1 MTHTEHAGAASPVGT
16 SKEAHV
22 RPMMGWEPLVVP
34 LPDSLPDSTRAQ
46 LASVGVSTVA
56 ELMEW
61 FPRRYVEPGSTSDMG
76 AVDVGATVTFVGEI
90 LRGHKITTRSRKR
103 LYTVVI
109 SDGTQ
114 TINATF
120 FNAFAPAR
128 DLVVGTR
135 AIFVGTVSEYRG
147 ALQLAHPAY
156 KVIDFAHE
164 WTLDTQTPDEQPKRG
179 SRPGSS
185 RNIIG
190 RDTAA
195 LVTKLSLLPIYP
207 LKSESSRASARGD
220 DAGSLKTEERST
232 KKTTKRSKRG
242 SARPVRVDSWT
253 ALNVITT
260 VLAHHD
266 HIPDP
271 LPRVPTVQGKSL
283 PTLDHAIRAMHMP
296 SSWADQAMA
305 RKRLAF
311 NEALGLQLILALR
324 RHAAADRRAPQC
336 APRND
341 GYRAELLAGLPF
353 TLTDQQRVVTE
364 DIGNDIAAPR
374 PMCRLLQGDVGSGKT
389 IVALI
394 AMLQA
399 VDAGCQA
406 ALLAPTEVLAAQ
418 HAHSLMAM
426 MANAG
431 VAATIRLVTGSMSA
445 SSRQEALLSLMTGE
459 TDIVVGTHAL
469 LSDNV
474 EFFNLGLVVVD
485 EQHRF
490 GVEQRDRLCG
500 RGRDTEDG
508 PLTPHQLVMTATP
521 IPRTVAMTTFGDLD
535 VSTITELPGGRKPIQ
550 SSVVPEWKK
559 GWLDRAYQRI
569 REEVETGR
577 QAYIVCPRIQGDGG
591 VNDMYEKLIDG
602 PLHGLRVGMLHGQLP
617 NPDKERIMGKF
628 SRGECDVLISTT
640 VIEVGV
646 DVPNATLMLIREAEN
661 FGISQLHQ
669 LRGRI
674 GRGSYASWCL
684 FHTAQP
690 ENSDSYRR
698 LQGVAATTDGFALAE
713 LDLATRS
720 EGDLVGADQSGRS
733 SHIRL
738 LDVVHDE
745 ALIEAAK
752 TEAEHIVRTDPGL
765 ARRLSEGYSST
776 EREFL
781 GKG

>member
-1 MTHTEHAGAASPVGT
+1 MVTSNGARRTSVG
-16 SKEAHV
+16 SRKGAYV

-34 LPDSLPDSTRAQ
+34 LPDSLPDSTRSH
-46 LASVGVSTVA
+46 LAAVGVSTVA
-56 ELMEW
+56 ELVEW

-76 AVDVGATVTFVGEI
+76 SVDVGTTVTFVGEI
-90 LRGHKITTRSRKR
+90 LRGNKITTRTRKR

-109 SDGTQ
+109 TDGTQ

-156 KVIDFAHE
+156 KVIDFAQE
-164 WTLDTQTPDEQPKRG
+164 WTLDTQPADEQPKR
-179 SRPGSS
+179 SSS
-185 RNIIG
+185 RNIID

-195 LVTKLSLLPIYP
+195 LVTKLPLLPIYP
-207 LKSESSRASARGD
+207 LKSESSRSASATDGD
-220 DAGSLKTEERST
+220 TGSSKTGKQST
-232 KKTTKRSKRG
+232 KRPAKRSKPG
-242 SARPVRVDSWT
+242 SKRPVRVDSWT
-253 ALNVITT
+253 ALDAITT
-260 VLAHHD
+260 VLTHSD
-266 HIPDP
+266 PIPDP
-271 LPRVPTVQGKSL
+271 LPRVPTVQGKPL
-283 PTLDHAIRAMHMP
+283 PSLDHAIRAMHMP

-336 APRND
+336 APRED

-353 TLTDQQRVVTE
+353 DLTDQQRAVTE
-364 DIGNDIAAPR
+364 EIGDDIAATR

-418 HAHSLMAM
+418 HAHSLMTM

-431 VAATIRLVTGSMSA
+431 VAATIRLVTGSMST
-445 SSRQEALLSLMTGE
+445 SSRQETLLSLMTGE

-490 GVEQRDRLCG
+490 GVEQRDRLRG

-559 GWLDRAYQRI
+559 GWLDRAYQRV
-569 REEVETGR
+569 REEVESGR

-591 VNDMYEKLIDG
+591 VNDMYEKLTVG

-628 SRGECDVLISTT
+628 SRGDCDVLISTT

-674 GRGSYASWCL
+674 GRGSHASWCL

-690 ENSDSYRR
+690 EDSDSYRR

-733 SHIRL
+733 THIRL

-745 ALIEAAK
+745 PLIEAAK
-752 TEAEHIVRTDPGL
+752 TEAEHIVQTDPGL

>member
-1 MTHTEHAGAASPVGT
+1 MVTSNGARRTSVG
-16 SKEAHV
+16 SRKGAYV

-34 LPDSLPDSTRAQ
+34 LPDSLPDSTRSH
-46 LASVGVSTVA
+46 LAAVGVSTVA
-56 ELMEW
+56 ELVEW

-76 AVDVGATVTFVGEI
+76 SVDVGTTVTFVGEI
-90 LRGHKITTRSRKR
+90 LRGNKITTRTRKR

-109 SDGTQ
+109 TDGTQ

-156 KVIDFAHE
+156 KVIDFAQE
-164 WTLDTQTPDEQPKRG
+164 WTLDTQPADEQPKR
-179 SRPGSS
+179 SSS
-185 RNIIG
+185 RNIID

-195 LVTKLSLLPIYP
+195 LVTKLPLLPIYP
-207 LKSESSRASARGD
+207 LKSESSRSASATDGD
-220 DAGSLKTEERST
+220 TGSSKTGKQST
-232 KKTTKRSKRG
+232 KRPAKRSKPG
-242 SARPVRVDSWT
+242 SKRPVRVDSWT
-253 ALNVITT
+253 ALDAITT
-260 VLAHHD
+260 VLTHSD
-266 HIPDP
+266 PIPDP
-271 LPRVPTVQGKSL
+271 LPRVPTVQGKPL
-283 PTLDHAIRAMHMP
+283 PSLDHAIRAMHMP

-336 APRND
+336 APRED

-353 TLTDQQRVVTE
+353 DLTDQQRAVTE
-364 DIGNDIAAPR
+364 EIGDDIAATR

-418 HAHSLMAM
+418 HAHSLMTM

-431 VAATIRLVTGSMSA
+431 VAATIRLVTGSMST
-445 SSRQEALLSLMTGE
+445 SSRQETLLSLMTGE

-490 GVEQRDRLCG
+490 GVEQRDRLRG

-559 GWLDRAYQRI
+559 GWRDRAYQRI
-569 REEVETGR
+569 REEVESGR

-591 VNDMYEKLIDG
+591 VNDMYEKLTVG

-628 SRGECDVLISTT
+628 SRGDCDVLISTT

-674 GRGSYASWCL
+674 GRGSHASWCL

-690 ENSDSYRR
+690 EDSDSYRR

-733 SHIRL
+733 THIRL

-745 ALIEAAK
+745 PLIEAAK
-752 TEAEHIVRTDPGL
+752 TEAEHIVQTDPGL

>member
-1 MTHTEHAGAASPVGT
+1 M
-16 SKEAHV
+16 

-34 LPDSLPDSTRAQ
+34 LPDSLPDSTRSQ
-46 LASVGVSTVA
+46 LAAVGVATVA
-56 ELMEW
+56 ELVEW

-76 AVDVGATVTFVGEI
+76 SVDVGTTVTFVGEI
-90 LRGHKITTRSRKR
+90 LRGNKITTRTRKR

-109 SDGTQ
+109 TDGTQ

-128 DLVVGTR
+128 DLAVGTR

-147 ALQLAHPAY
+147 ALQLAHPTY
-156 KVIDFAHE
+156 KVIDFAQE
-164 WTLDTQTPDEQPKRG
+164 WTLDSQPADEQPKRG
-179 SRPGSS
+179 SS
-185 RNIIG
+185 RNIID

-195 LVTKLSLLPIYP
+195 LVTKLPLLPIYP
-207 LKSESSRASARGD
+207 LKSESSRPAAASSDTGSSK
-220 DAGSLKTEERST
+220 AGKQSSKHST
-232 KKTTKRSKRG
+232 KSPAKRSKRG
-242 SARPVRVDSWT
+242 SKRPVRVDSWT
-253 ALNVITT
+253 ALDAITT
-260 VLAHHD
+260 VLTHSD
-266 HIPDP
+266 HIRDP
-271 LPRVPTVQGKSL
+271 LPRVPTVQGKPL
-283 PTLDHAIRAMHMP
+283 PSLDHAIRAMHMP
-296 SSWADQAMA
+296 SSRADQAMA

-336 APRND
+336 APRED

-353 TLTDQQRVVTE
+353 ALTDQQRAVTE
-364 DIGNDIAAPR
+364 EIGADLAATK

-418 HAHSLMAM
+418 HAHSLMTM

-431 VAATIRLVTGSMSA
+431 VVATIRLVTGSMST
-445 SSRQEALLSLMTGE
+445 SSRQETLLSLMTGE

-490 GVEQRDRLCG
+490 GVEQRDRLRG

-535 VSTITELPGGRKPIQ
+535 VSTIKELPGGRKTIQ

-569 REEVETGR
+569 REEVESGR

-591 VNDMYEKLIDG
+591 VNDMYEKLTAG

-617 NPDKERIMGKF
+617 NPNKERIMGKF
-628 SRGECDVLISTT
+628 SCGDCDVLISTT

-674 GRGSYASWCL
+674 GRGSHASWCL

-745 ALIEAAK
+745 PLIEAAK

>member
-1 MTHTEHAGAASPVGT
+1 
-16 SKEAHV
+16 
-22 RPMMGWEPLVVP
+22 MMGWEPLVVP
-34 LPDSLPDSTRAQ
+34 LPDSLPDSTRSH
-46 LASVGVSTVA
+46 LAAVGVSTVA
-56 ELMEW
+56 ELVEW

-76 AVDVGATVTFVGEI
+76 SVDVGTTVTFVGEI
-90 LRGHKITTRSRKR
+90 LRGNKITTRTRKR

-109 SDGTQ
+109 TDGCQ

-128 DLVVGTR
+128 DLIVGTR

-147 ALQLAHPAY
+147 ALQLAHPDY

-164 WTLDTQTPDEQPKRG
+164 WTLDAQPPDEPAKHG
-179 SRPGSS
+179 SQRGSS
-185 RNIIG
+185 RNIID

-195 LVTKLSLLPIYP
+195 LVTKLPLLPIYP
-207 LKSESSRASARGD
+207 LKSESSRFSSAT
-220 DAGSLKTEERST
+220 GSETGSSKTGKQST
-232 KKTTKRSKRG
+232 KRPAKRSKRG
-242 SARPVRVDSWT
+242 SKRPVRVDSWT
-253 ALNVITT
+253 TLDAITT
-260 VLAHHD
+260 VLTHSD

-271 LPRVPTVQGKSL
+271 LPRVPTVQGKPL
-283 PTLDHAIRAMHMP
+283 PSLDHAIRAMHMP

-336 APRND
+336 PPRED

-353 TLTDQQRVVTE
+353 ALTDQQRAVTDE
-364 DIGNDIAAPR
+364 IGDDLAATT

-399 VDAGCQA
+399 VDAGYQA
-406 ALLAPTEVLAAQ
+406 VLLAPTEVLAAQ
-418 HAHSLMAM
+418 HAHSLMTM

-445 SSRQEALLSLMTGE
+445 SSRQETLLSLMTGE

-490 GVEQRDRLCG
+490 GVEQRDCLRG

-569 REEVETGR
+569 REEVASGR
-577 QAYIVCPRIQGDGG
+577 QAYIVCPRIQGEGG
-591 VNDMYEKLIDG
+591 VNDMYEQLTAG

-628 SRGECDVLISTT
+628 SRGDCDVLISTT

-646 DVPNATLMLIREAEN
+646 DVPNATLMLIREAES

-674 GRGSYASWCL
+674 GRGSHASWCL

-690 ENSDSYRR
+690 EDSDSYRR

-733 SHIRL
+733 THIRL

-745 ALIEAAK
+745 PLIEAAK
-752 TEAEHIVRTDPGL
+752 TEAEHIVQTDPGL

>member
-1 MTHTEHAGAASPVGT
+1 MVTSNGARRTSVG
-16 SKEAHV
+16 SRKGAYV

-34 LPDSLPDSTRAQ
+34 LPDSLPDSTRSH
-46 LASVGVSTVA
+46 LAAVGVSTVA
-56 ELMEW
+56 ELVEW

-76 AVDVGATVTFVGEI
+76 SVDVGTTVTFVGEI
-90 LRGHKITTRSRKR
+90 LRGNKITTRTRKR

-109 SDGTQ
+109 TDGTQ

-156 KVIDFAHE
+156 KVIDFAQE
-164 WTLDTQTPDEQPKRG
+164 WTLDTQPADEQPKR
-179 SRPGSS
+179 SSS
-185 RNIIG
+185 RNIID

-195 LVTKLSLLPIYP
+195 LVTKLPLLPIYP
-207 LKSESSRASARGD
+207 LKSESSRSASATDGD
-220 DAGSLKTEERST
+220 TGSSKTGKQST
-232 KKTTKRSKRG
+232 KRPAKRSKPG
-242 SARPVRVDSWT
+242 SKRPVRVDSWT
-253 ALNVITT
+253 ALDAITT
-260 VLAHHD
+260 VLTHSD
-266 HIPDP
+266 PIPDP
-271 LPRVPTVQGKSL
+271 LPRVPTVQGKPL
-283 PTLDHAIRAMHMP
+283 PSLDHAIRAMHMP

-324 RHAAADRRAPQC
+324 RHAAADRRAPKC
-336 APRND
+336 APRED

-353 TLTDQQRVVTE
+353 DLTDQQRAVTE
-364 DIGNDIAAPR
+364 EIGDDIAATR

-418 HAHSLMAM
+418 HAHSLMTM

-431 VAATIRLVTGSMSA
+431 VAATIRLVTGSMST
-445 SSRQEALLSLMTGE
+445 SSRQETLLSLMTGE

-490 GVEQRDRLCG
+490 GVEQRDRLRG

-559 GWLDRAYQRI
+559 GWLDRAYQRV
-569 REEVETGR
+569 REEVESGR

-591 VNDMYEKLIDG
+591 VNDMYEKLTVG

-628 SRGECDVLISTT
+628 SRGDCDVLISTT

-674 GRGSYASWCL
+674 GRGSHASWCL

-690 ENSDSYRR
+690 EDSDSYRR

-733 SHIRL
+733 THIRL

-745 ALIEAAK
+745 PLIEAAK
-752 TEAEHIVRTDPGL
+752 TEAEHIVQTDPGL

>member
-1 MTHTEHAGAASPVGT
+1 MVTSNGARRTSVG
-16 SKEAHV
+16 SRKGAYV

-34 LPDSLPDSTRAQ
+34 LPDSLPDSTRSH
-46 LASVGVSTVA
+46 LAAVGVSTVA
-56 ELMEW
+56 ELVEW

-76 AVDVGATVTFVGEI
+76 SVDVGTTVTFVGEI
-90 LRGHKITTRSRKR
+90 LRGNKITTRTRKR

-109 SDGTQ
+109 TDGTQ

-156 KVIDFAHE
+156 KVIDFAQE
-164 WTLDTQTPDEQPKRG
+164 WTLDTQPADEQPKR
-179 SRPGSS
+179 SSS
-185 RNIIG
+185 RNIID

-195 LVTKLSLLPIYP
+195 LVTKLPLLPIYP
-207 LKSESSRASARGD
+207 LKSESSRSASATDGD
-220 DAGSLKTEERST
+220 TGSSKTGKQST
-232 KKTTKRSKRG
+232 KRPAKRSKPG
-242 SARPVRVDSWT
+242 SKRPVRVDSWT
-253 ALNVITT
+253 ALDAITT
-260 VLAHHD
+260 VLTHSD
-266 HIPDP
+266 PIPDP
-271 LPRVPTVQGKSL
+271 LPRVPTVQGKPL
-283 PTLDHAIRAMHMP
+283 PSLDHAIRAMHMP

-336 APRND
+336 APRED

-353 TLTDQQRVVTE
+353 DLTDQQRAVTE
-364 DIGNDIAAPR
+364 EIGDDIAATR

-418 HAHSLMAM
+418 HAHSLMTM

-431 VAATIRLVTGSMSA
+431 VAATIRLVTGSMST
-445 SSRQEALLSLMTGE
+445 SSRQETLLSLMTGE

-490 GVEQRDRLCG
+490 GVEQRDRLRG

-569 REEVETGR
+569 REEVESGR

-591 VNDMYEKLIDG
+591 VNDMYEKLTVG

-628 SRGECDVLISTT
+628 SRGDCDVLISTT

-674 GRGSYASWCL
+674 GRGSHASWCL

-690 ENSDSYRR
+690 EDSDSYRR

-733 SHIRL
+733 THIRL

-745 ALIEAAK
+745 PLIEAAK
-752 TEAEHIVRTDPGL
+752 TEAEHIVQTDPGL

>member
-1 MTHTEHAGAASPVGT
+1 MVTSNGARRTSVG
-16 SKEAHV
+16 SGKGAYV

-34 LPDSLPDSTRAQ
+34 LPDSLPDSTRSH
-46 LASVGVSTVA
+46 LAAVGVSTVA
-56 ELMEW
+56 ELVEW

-76 AVDVGATVTFVGEI
+76 SVDVGTTVTFVGEI
-90 LRGHKITTRSRKR
+90 LRGNKITTRTRKR

-109 SDGTQ
+109 TDGTQ

-156 KVIDFAHE
+156 KVIDFAQE
-164 WTLDTQTPDEQPKRG
+164 WTLDTQPADEQPKR
-179 SRPGSS
+179 SSS
-185 RNIIG
+185 RNIID

-195 LVTKLSLLPIYP
+195 LVTKLPLLPIYP
-207 LKSESSRASARGD
+207 LKSESSRSASATDGD
-220 DAGSLKTEERST
+220 TGSSKTGKQST
-232 KKTTKRSKRG
+232 KRPAKRSKPG
-242 SARPVRVDSWT
+242 SKRPVRVDSWT
-253 ALNVITT
+253 ALDAITT
-260 VLAHHD
+260 VLTHSD
-266 HIPDP
+266 PIPDP
-271 LPRVPTVQGKSL
+271 LPRVPTVQGKPL
-283 PTLDHAIRAMHMP
+283 PSLDHAIRAMHMP

-336 APRND
+336 APRED

-353 TLTDQQRVVTE
+353 DLTDQQRAVTE
-364 DIGNDIAAPR
+364 EIGDDIAATR

-418 HAHSLMAM
+418 HAHSLMTM

-431 VAATIRLVTGSMSA
+431 VAATIRLVTGSMST
-445 SSRQEALLSLMTGE
+445 SSRQETLLSLMTGE

-490 GVEQRDRLCG
+490 GVEQRDRLRG

-569 REEVETGR
+569 REEVESGR

-591 VNDMYEKLIDG
+591 VNDMYEKLTVG

-628 SRGECDVLISTT
+628 SRGDCDVLISTT

-674 GRGSYASWCL
+674 GRGSHASWCL

-690 ENSDSYRR
+690 EDSDSYRR

-733 SHIRL
+733 THIRL

-745 ALIEAAK
+745 PLIEAAK
-752 TEAEHIVRTDPGL
+752 TEAEHIVQTDPGL

>member
-1 MTHTEHAGAASPVGT
+1 MVTSNGARRTSVG
-16 SKEAHV
+16 SRKGAYV

-34 LPDSLPDSTRAQ
+34 LPDSLPDSTRSH
-46 LASVGVSTVA
+46 LAAVGVSTVA
-56 ELMEW
+56 ELVEW

-76 AVDVGATVTFVGEI
+76 SVDVGTTVTFVGEI
-90 LRGHKITTRSRKR
+90 LRGNKITTRTRKR

-109 SDGTQ
+109 TDGTQ
-114 TINATF
+114 TINAAF

-156 KVIDFAHE
+156 KVIDFAQE
-164 WTLDTQTPDEQPKRG
+164 WTLDTQPADEQPKR
-179 SRPGSS
+179 SSS
-185 RNIIG
+185 RNIID

-195 LVTKLSLLPIYP
+195 LVTKLPLLPIYP
-207 LKSESSRASARGD
+207 LKSESSRSASATDGD
-220 DAGSLKTEERST
+220 TGSSKTGKQST
-232 KKTTKRSKRG
+232 KRPAKRSKPG
-242 SARPVRVDSWT
+242 SKRPVRVDSWT
-253 ALNVITT
+253 ALDAITT
-260 VLAHHD
+260 VLTHSD
-266 HIPDP
+266 PIPDP
-271 LPRVPTVQGKSL
+271 LPRVPTVQGKPL
-283 PTLDHAIRAMHMP
+283 PSLDHAIRAMHMP

-336 APRND
+336 APRED

-353 TLTDQQRVVTE
+353 DLTDQQRAVTE
-364 DIGNDIAAPR
+364 EIGDDIAATR

-418 HAHSLMAM
+418 HAHSLMTM

-431 VAATIRLVTGSMSA
+431 VAATIRLVTGSMST
-445 SSRQEALLSLMTGE
+445 SSRQETLLSLMTGE

-490 GVEQRDRLCG
+490 GVEQRDRLRG

-569 REEVETGR
+569 REEVESGR

-591 VNDMYEKLIDG
+591 VNDMYEKLTVG

-628 SRGECDVLISTT
+628 SRGDCDVLISTT

-674 GRGSYASWCL
+674 GRGSHASWCL

-690 ENSDSYRR
+690 EDSDSYRR

-733 SHIRL
+733 THIRL

-745 ALIEAAK
+745 PLIEAAK
-752 TEAEHIVRTDPGL
+752 TEAEHIVQTDPGL

>member
-1 MTHTEHAGAASPVGT
+1 M
-16 SKEAHV
+16 

-34 LPDSLPDSTRAQ
+34 LPDSLPDSTRLQ
-46 LASVGVSTVA
+46 LAVVGVSTVA
-56 ELMEW
+56 ELVEW

-76 AVDVGATVTFVGEI
+76 SVDVGTTVTFVGEI
-90 LRGHKITTRSRKR
+90 LRGNKITTRTRKR

-109 SDGTQ
+109 TDGTQ

-135 AIFVGTVSEYRG
+135 AIFVGTVSEYRE

-156 KVIDFAHE
+156 KVIDFAQE
-164 WTLDTQTPDEQPKRG
+164 WTLDAQTPDEQDKHG
-179 SRPGSS
+179 SQRTST
-185 RNIIG
+185 RNIIDH
-190 RDTAA
+190 DTAA
-195 LVTKLSLLPIYP
+195 LVTKLPLLPIYP
-207 LKSESSRASARGD
+207 LKSESSRPADPSSET
-220 DAGSLKTEERST
+220 GSSKTGKGST
-232 KKTTKRSKRG
+232 KQSTKRLAKRTKRG
-242 SARPVRVDSWT
+242 SKRPVRVDSWT
-253 ALNVITT
+253 ALDAITT
-260 VLAHHD
+260 VLTHSD
-266 HIPDP
+266 PIPDP
-271 LPRVPTVQGKSL
+271 LPRVPTVLGKPL
-283 PTLDHAIRAMHMP
+283 PSLDHAIRAMHMP

-336 APRND
+336 APRED

-353 TLTDQQRVVTE
+353 ALTDQQRAVAE
-364 DIGNDIAAPR
+364 EIGDDLAATR

-418 HAHSLMAM
+418 HAHSLMTM

-445 SSRQEALLSLMTGE
+445 SSRQETLLSLMTGE

-490 GVEQRDRLCG
+490 GVEQRDRLRG

-569 REEVETGR
+569 REEVVSGR
-577 QAYIVCPRIQGDGG
+577 QAYIVCPRIQGEGG
-591 VNDMYEKLIDG
+591 VNDMYEQLTAG

-628 SRGECDVLISTT
+628 SRGDCDVLISTT

-674 GRGSYASWCL
+674 GRGSHASWCL

-690 ENSDSYRR
+690 EDSDSYRR

-733 SHIRL
+733 THIRL

-745 ALIEAAK
+745 PLIEAAK
-752 TEAEHIVRTDPGL
+752 TEAEHIVQTDPAL

>member
-1 MTHTEHAGAASPVGT
+1 MVTSNGARRTSVG
-16 SKEAHV
+16 SRKGAYV

-34 LPDSLPDSTRAQ
+34 LPDSLPDSTRSH
-46 LASVGVSTVA
+46 LAAVGVSTVA
-56 ELMEW
+56 ELVEW

-76 AVDVGATVTFVGEI
+76 SVDVGTTVTFVGEI
-90 LRGHKITTRSRKR
+90 LRGNKITTRTRKR

-109 SDGTQ
+109 TDGTQ

-156 KVIDFAHE
+156 KVIDFAQE
-164 WTLDTQTPDEQPKRG
+164 WTLDTQPADEQPKR
-179 SRPGSS
+179 SSS
-185 RNIIG
+185 RNIID

-195 LVTKLSLLPIYP
+195 LVTKLPLLPIYP
-207 LKSESSRASARGD
+207 LKSESSRSASATDGD
-220 DAGSLKTEERST
+220 TGSSKTGKQST
-232 KKTTKRSKRG
+232 KRPAKRSKPG
-242 SARPVRVDSWT
+242 SKRPVRVDSWT
-253 ALNVITT
+253 ALDAITT
-260 VLAHHD
+260 VLTHSD
-266 HIPDP
+266 PIPDP
-271 LPRVPTVQGKSL
+271 LPRVPTVQGKPL
-283 PTLDHAIRAMHMP
+283 PSLDHAIRAMHMP

-324 RHAAADRRAPQC
+324 RHDAADRRAPQC
-336 APRND
+336 APRED

-353 TLTDQQRVVTE
+353 DLTDQQRAVTE
-364 DIGNDIAAPR
+364 EIGDDIAATR

-418 HAHSLMAM
+418 HAHSLMTM

-431 VAATIRLVTGSMSA
+431 VAATIRLVTGSMST
-445 SSRQEALLSLMTGE
+445 SSRQETLLSLMTGE

-490 GVEQRDRLCG
+490 GVEQRDRLRG

-569 REEVETGR
+569 REEVESGR

-591 VNDMYEKLIDG
+591 VNDMYEKLTVG

-628 SRGECDVLISTT
+628 SRGDCDVLISTT

-674 GRGSYASWCL
+674 GRGSHASWCL

-690 ENSDSYRR
+690 EDSDSYRR

-733 SHIRL
+733 THIRL

-745 ALIEAAK
+745 PLIEAAK
-752 TEAEHIVRTDPGL
+752 TEAEHIVQTDPGL

>member
-1 MTHTEHAGAASPVGT
+1 MVTSNGARRTSVG
-16 SKEAHV
+16 SRKGAYV

-34 LPDSLPDSTRAQ
+34 LPDSLPDSTRSH
-46 LASVGVSTVA
+46 LAAVGVSTVA
-56 ELMEW
+56 ELVEW

-76 AVDVGATVTFVGEI
+76 SVDVGTTVTFVGEI
-90 LRGHKITTRSRKR
+90 LRGNKITTRTRKR

-109 SDGTQ
+109 TDGTQ

-156 KVIDFAHE
+156 KVIDFAQE
-164 WTLDTQTPDEQPKRG
+164 WTLDTQPADEQPKR
-179 SRPGSS
+179 SSS
-185 RNIIG
+185 RNIID

-195 LVTKLSLLPIYP
+195 LVTKLPLLPIYP
-207 LKSESSRASARGD
+207 LKSESSRSASATDGD
-220 DAGSLKTEERST
+220 TGSSKTGKQST
-232 KKTTKRSKRG
+232 KRPAKRSKPG
-242 SARPVRVDSWT
+242 SKRPVRVDSWT
-253 ALNVITT
+253 ALDAITT
-260 VLAHHD
+260 VLTHSD
-266 HIPDP
+266 PIPDP
-271 LPRVPTVQGKSL
+271 LPRVPTVQGKPL
-283 PTLDHAIRAMHMP
+283 PSLDHAIRAMHMP

-324 RHAAADRRAPQC
+324 RHAAADRRAPKC
-336 APRND
+336 APRED

-353 TLTDQQRVVTE
+353 DLTDQQRAVTE
-364 DIGNDIAAPR
+364 EIGDDIAATR

-418 HAHSLMAM
+418 HAHSLMTM

-431 VAATIRLVTGSMSA
+431 VAATIRLVTGSMST
-445 SSRQEALLSLMTGE
+445 SSRQETLLSLMTGE

-490 GVEQRDRLCG
+490 GVEQRDRLRG

-569 REEVETGR
+569 REEVESGR
-577 QAYIVCPRIQGDGG
+577 QAYIVCPRIQGGGG
-591 VNDMYEKLIDG
+591 VNDMYEKLTVG

-628 SRGECDVLISTT
+628 SRGDCDVLISTT

-674 GRGSYASWCL
+674 GRGSHASWCL

-690 ENSDSYRR
+690 EDSDSYRR

-733 SHIRL
+733 THIRL

-745 ALIEAAK
+745 PLIEAAK
-752 TEAEHIVRTDPGL
+752 TEAEHIVQTDPGL

>member
-1 MTHTEHAGAASPVGT
+1 MVTSNGARRTSVG
-16 SKEAHV
+16 SRKGAYV

-34 LPDSLPDSTRAQ
+34 LPDSLPDSTRSH
-46 LASVGVSTVA
+46 LAAVGVSTVA
-56 ELMEW
+56 ELVEW

-76 AVDVGATVTFVGEI
+76 SVDVGTTVTFVGEI
-90 LRGHKITTRSRKR
+90 LRGNKITTRTRKR

-109 SDGTQ
+109 TDGTQ

-156 KVIDFAHE
+156 KVIDFAQE
-164 WTLDTQTPDEQPKRG
+164 WTLDTQPADEQPKR
-179 SRPGSS
+179 SSS
-185 RNIIG
+185 RNIID

-195 LVTKLSLLPIYP
+195 LVTKLPLLPIYP
-207 LKSESSRASARGD
+207 LKSESSRSASATDGD
-220 DAGSLKTEERST
+220 TGSSKTGKQST
-232 KKTTKRSKRG
+232 KRPAKRSKPG
-242 SARPVRVDSWT
+242 SKRPVRVDSWT
-253 ALNVITT
+253 ALDAITT
-260 VLAHHD
+260 VLTHSD
-266 HIPDP
+266 PIPDP
-271 LPRVPTVQGKSL
+271 LPRVPTVQGKPL
-283 PTLDHAIRAMHMP
+283 PSLDHAIRAMHMP

-324 RHAAADRRAPQC
+324 RHAAADRRAPKC
-336 APRND
+336 APRED

-353 TLTDQQRVVTE
+353 DLTDQQRAVTE
-364 DIGNDIAAPR
+364 EIGDDIAATR

-418 HAHSLMAM
+418 HAHSLMTM

-431 VAATIRLVTGSMSA
+431 VAATIRLVTGSMST
-445 SSRQEALLSLMTGE
+445 SSRQETLLSLMTGE

-490 GVEQRDRLCG
+490 GVEQRDRLRG

-569 REEVETGR
+569 REEVESGR

-591 VNDMYEKLIDG
+591 VNDMYEKLTVG

-628 SRGECDVLISTT
+628 SRGDCDVLISTT

-674 GRGSYASWCL
+674 GRGSHASWCL

-690 ENSDSYRR
+690 EDSDSYRR

-733 SHIRL
+733 THIRL

-745 ALIEAAK
+745 PLIEAAK
-752 TEAEHIVRTDPGL
+752 TEAEHIVQTDPGL

>member
-1 MTHTEHAGAASPVGT
+1 MVTSNGARRTSVG
-16 SKEAHV
+16 SRKGAYV

-34 LPDSLPDSTRAQ
+34 LPDSLPDSTRSH
-46 LASVGVSTVA
+46 LAAVGVSTVA
-56 ELMEW
+56 ELVEW

-76 AVDVGATVTFVGEI
+76 SVDVGTTVTFVGEI
-90 LRGHKITTRSRKR
+90 LRGNKITTRTRKR

-109 SDGTQ
+109 TDGTQ

-156 KVIDFAHE
+156 KVIDFAQE
-164 WTLDTQTPDEQPKRG
+164 WTLDTQPSDEQPKR
-179 SRPGSS
+179 SSS
-185 RNIIG
+185 RNIID

-195 LVTKLSLLPIYP
+195 LVTKLPLLPIYP
-207 LKSESSRASARGD
+207 LKSESSRSASATDGD
-220 DAGSLKTEERST
+220 TGSSKTGKQST
-232 KKTTKRSKRG
+232 KRPAKRSKPG
-242 SARPVRVDSWT
+242 SKRPVRVDSWT
-253 ALNVITT
+253 ALDAITT
-260 VLAHHD
+260 VLTHSD
-266 HIPDP
+266 PIPDP
-271 LPRVPTVQGKSL
+271 LPRVPTVQGKPL
-283 PTLDHAIRAMHMP
+283 PSLDHAIRAMHMP

-324 RHAAADRRAPQC
+324 RHAAADRRAPKC
-336 APRND
+336 APRED

-353 TLTDQQRVVTE
+353 DLTDQQRAVTE
-364 DIGNDIAAPR
+364 EIGDDIAATR

-418 HAHSLMAM
+418 HAHSLMTM

-431 VAATIRLVTGSMSA
+431 VAATIRLVTGSMST
-445 SSRQEALLSLMTGE
+445 SSRQETLLSLMTGE

-490 GVEQRDRLCG
+490 GVEQRDRLRG

-559 GWLDRAYQRI
+559 GWLDRAYQRV
-569 REEVETGR
+569 REEVESGR

-591 VNDMYEKLIDG
+591 VNDMYEKLTVG

-628 SRGECDVLISTT
+628 SRGDCDVLISTT

-674 GRGSYASWCL
+674 GRGSHASWCL

-690 ENSDSYRR
+690 EDSDSYRR

-733 SHIRL
+733 THIRL

-745 ALIEAAK
+745 PLIEAAK
-752 TEAEHIVRTDPGL
+752 TEAEHIVQTDPGL

>member
-1 MTHTEHAGAASPVGT
+1 MVTSNGARRTSVG
-16 SKEAHV
+16 SRKGAYV

-34 LPDSLPDSTRAQ
+34 LPDSLPDSTRSH
-46 LASVGVSTVA
+46 LAAVGVSTVA
-56 ELMEW
+56 ELVEW

-76 AVDVGATVTFVGEI
+76 SVDVGTTVTFVGEI
-90 LRGHKITTRSRKR
+90 LRGNKITTRTRKR

-109 SDGTQ
+109 TDGTQ

-156 KVIDFAHE
+156 KVIDFAQE
-164 WTLDTQTPDEQPKRG
+164 WTLDTQPADEQPKR
-179 SRPGSS
+179 SSS
-185 RNIIG
+185 RNIID

-195 LVTKLSLLPIYP
+195 LVTKLPLLPIYP
-207 LKSESSRASARGD
+207 LKSESSRSASATDGD
-220 DAGSLKTEERST
+220 TGSSKTGKQST
-232 KKTTKRSKRG
+232 KRPAKRSKPG
-242 SARPVRVDSWT
+242 SKRPVRVDSWT
-253 ALNVITT
+253 ALDAITT
-260 VLAHHD
+260 VLTHSD
-266 HIPDP
+266 PIPDP
-271 LPRVPTVQGKSL
+271 LPRVPTVQGKPL
-283 PTLDHAIRAMHMP
+283 PSLDHAIRAMHMP

-336 APRND
+336 APRED

-353 TLTDQQRVVTE
+353 DLTDQQRAVTE
-364 DIGNDIAAPR
+364 EIGDDIAATR

-418 HAHSLMAM
+418 HAHSLMTM

-431 VAATIRLVTGSMSA
+431 VAATIRLVTGSMST
-445 SSRQEALLSLMTGE
+445 SSRQETLLSLMTGE

-490 GVEQRDRLCG
+490 GVEQRDRLRG

-569 REEVETGR
+569 REEVESGR
-577 QAYIVCPRIQGDGG
+577 QAYIVCPRIQGGGG
-591 VNDMYEKLIDG
+591 VNDMYEKLTVG

-628 SRGECDVLISTT
+628 SRGDCDVLISTT

-674 GRGSYASWCL
+674 GRGSHASWCL

-690 ENSDSYRR
+690 EDSDSYRR

-733 SHIRL
+733 THIRL

-745 ALIEAAK
+745 PLIEAAK
-752 TEAEHIVRTDPGL
+752 TEAEHIVQTDPGL

>member
-1 MTHTEHAGAASPVGT
+1 MVTSNGARRTSVG
-16 SKEAHV
+16 SRKGAYV

-34 LPDSLPDSTRAQ
+34 LPDSLPDSTRSH
-46 LASVGVSTVA
+46 LAAVGVSTVA
-56 ELMEW
+56 ELVEW

-76 AVDVGATVTFVGEI
+76 SVDVGTTVTFVGEI
-90 LRGHKITTRSRKR
+90 LRGNKITTRTRKR

-109 SDGTQ
+109 TDGTQ

-156 KVIDFAHE
+156 KVIDFAQE
-164 WTLDTQTPDEQPKRG
+164 WTLDTQPADEQPKR
-179 SRPGSS
+179 SSS
-185 RNIIG
+185 RNIID

-195 LVTKLSLLPIYP
+195 LVTKLPLLPIYP
-207 LKSESSRASARGD
+207 LKSESSRSASATDGD
-220 DAGSLKTEERST
+220 TGSSKTGKQST
-232 KKTTKRSKRG
+232 KRPAKRSKPG
-242 SARPVRVDSWT
+242 SKRPVRVDSWT
-253 ALNVITT
+253 ALDAITT
-260 VLAHHD
+260 VLTHSD
-266 HIPDP
+266 PIPDP
-271 LPRVPTVQGKSL
+271 LPRVPTVQGKLL
-283 PTLDHAIRAMHMP
+283 PSLDHAIRAMHMP

-336 APRND
+336 APRED

-353 TLTDQQRVVTE
+353 DLTDQQRAVTE
-364 DIGNDIAAPR
+364 EIGDDIAATR

-418 HAHSLMAM
+418 HAHSLMTM

-431 VAATIRLVTGSMSA
+431 VAATIRLVTGSMST
-445 SSRQEALLSLMTGE
+445 SSRQETLLSLMTGE

-490 GVEQRDRLCG
+490 GVEQRDRLRG
-500 RGRDTEDG
+500 RGRDTEDR

-521 IPRTVAMTTFGDLD
+521 IPRTVAMTTFGDLN

-569 REEVETGR
+569 REEVESGR

-591 VNDMYEKLIDG
+591 VNDMYEKLTVG

-628 SRGECDVLISTT
+628 SRGDCDVLISTT

-674 GRGSYASWCL
+674 GRGSHASWCL

-690 ENSDSYRR
+690 EDSDSYRR

-733 SHIRL
+733 THIRL

-745 ALIEAAK
+745 PLIEAAK
-752 TEAEHIVRTDPGL
+752 TEAEHIVQTDPGL

>member
-1 MTHTEHAGAASPVGT
+1 MVTSNGARRTSVG
-16 SKEAHV
+16 SRKGAYV

-34 LPDSLPDSTRAQ
+34 LPDSLPDSTRSH
-46 LASVGVSTVA
+46 LAAVGVSTVA
-56 ELMEW
+56 ELVEW

-76 AVDVGATVTFVGEI
+76 SVDVGTTVTFVGEI
-90 LRGHKITTRSRKR
+90 LRGNKITTRTRKR

-109 SDGTQ
+109 TDGTQ

-156 KVIDFAHE
+156 KVIDFAQE
-164 WTLDTQTPDEQPKRG
+164 WTLDTQPADEQPKR
-179 SRPGSS
+179 SSS
-185 RNIIG
+185 RNIID

-195 LVTKLSLLPIYP
+195 LVTKLPLLPIYP
-207 LKSESSRASARGD
+207 LKSESSRSASATDGD
-220 DAGSLKTEERST
+220 TGSSKTGKQST
-232 KKTTKRSKRG
+232 KRPAKRSKPG
-242 SARPVRVDSWT
+242 SKRPVRVDSWT
-253 ALNVITT
+253 ALDAITT
-260 VLAHHD
+260 VLTHSD
-266 HIPDP
+266 PIPDP
-271 LPRVPTVQGKSL
+271 LPRVPTVQGKPL
-283 PTLDHAIRAMHMP
+283 PLLDHAIRAMHMP

-336 APRND
+336 APRED

-353 TLTDQQRVVTE
+353 DLTDQQRAVTE
-364 DIGNDIAAPR
+364 EIGDDIAATR

-418 HAHSLMAM
+418 HAHSLMTM

-431 VAATIRLVTGSMSA
+431 VAATIRLVTGSMST
-445 SSRQEALLSLMTGE
+445 SSRQETLLSLMTGE

-490 GVEQRDRLCG
+490 GVEQRDRLRG

-569 REEVETGR
+569 REEVESGR

-591 VNDMYEKLIDG
+591 VNDMYEKLTVG

-628 SRGECDVLISTT
+628 SRGDCDVLISTT

-674 GRGSYASWCL
+674 GRGSHASWCL

-690 ENSDSYRR
+690 EDSDSYRR

-733 SHIRL
+733 THIRL

-745 ALIEAAK
+745 PLIEAAK
-752 TEAEHIVRTDPGL
+752 TEAEHIVQTDPGL

>member
-1 MTHTEHAGAASPVGT
+1 MVTSNGARRTSVG
-16 SKEAHV
+16 SRKGAYV

-34 LPDSLPDSTRAQ
+34 LPDSLPDSTRSH
-46 LASVGVSTVA
+46 LAAVGVSTVA
-56 ELMEW
+56 ELVEW
-61 FPRRYVEPGSTSDMG
+61 FPRRYVEPGSTSDIG
-76 AVDVGATVTFVGEI
+76 SVDVGTTVTFVGEI
-90 LRGHKITTRSRKR
+90 LRGNKITTRTRKR

-109 SDGTQ
+109 TDGTQ

-156 KVIDFAHE
+156 KVIDFAQE
-164 WTLDTQTPDEQPKRG
+164 WTLDTQPADEQPKR
-179 SRPGSS
+179 SSS
-185 RNIIG
+185 RNIID

-195 LVTKLSLLPIYP
+195 LVTKLPLLPIYP
-207 LKSESSRASARGD
+207 LKSESSRSASATDGD
-220 DAGSLKTEERST
+220 TGSSKTGKQST
-232 KKTTKRSKRG
+232 KRPAKRSKPG
-242 SARPVRVDSWT
+242 SKRPVRVDSWT
-253 ALNVITT
+253 ALDAITT
-260 VLAHHD
+260 VLTHSD
-266 HIPDP
+266 PIPDP
-271 LPRVPTVQGKSL
+271 LPRVPTVQGKLL
-283 PTLDHAIRAMHMP
+283 PSLDHAIRAMHMP

-336 APRND
+336 APRED

-353 TLTDQQRVVTE
+353 DLTDQQRAVTE
-364 DIGNDIAAPR
+364 EIGDDIAATR

-418 HAHSLMAM
+418 HAHSLMTM

-431 VAATIRLVTGSMSA
+431 VAATIRLVTGSMST
-445 SSRQEALLSLMTGE
+445 SSRQETLLSLMTGE

-490 GVEQRDRLCG
+490 GVEQRDRLRG

-521 IPRTVAMTTFGDLD
+521 IPRTVAMTTFGDLN

-569 REEVETGR
+569 REEVESGR

-591 VNDMYEKLIDG
+591 VNDMYEKLTVG

-628 SRGECDVLISTT
+628 SRGDCDVLISTT

-674 GRGSYASWCL
+674 GRGSHASWCL

-690 ENSDSYRR
+690 EDSDSYRR

-733 SHIRL
+733 THIRL

-745 ALIEAAK
+745 PLIEAAK
-752 TEAEHIVRTDPGL
+752 TEAEHIVQTDPGL

>member
-1 MTHTEHAGAASPVGT
+1 
-16 SKEAHV
+16 
-22 RPMMGWEPLVVP
+22 MMGWEPLVVP
-34 LPDSLPDSTRAQ
+34 LPDSLPDSTRSH
-46 LASVGVSTVA
+46 LAAVGVSTVA
-56 ELMEW
+56 ELVEW

-76 AVDVGATVTFVGEI
+76 SVDVGTTVTFVGEI
-90 LRGHKITTRSRKR
+90 LRGNKITTRTRKR

-109 SDGTQ
+109 TDGCQ

-128 DLVVGTR
+128 DLIVGTR

-147 ALQLAHPAY
+147 ALQLAHPDY

-164 WTLDTQTPDEQPKRG
+164 WTLDAQPPDEPAKHG
-179 SRPGSS
+179 SQRGSS
-185 RNIIG
+185 RNIID

-195 LVTKLSLLPIYP
+195 LVTKLPLLPIYP
-207 LKSESSRASARGD
+207 LKSESSRFSSAT
-220 DAGSLKTEERST
+220 GSETGSSKTGKQST
-232 KKTTKRSKRG
+232 KRPAKRSKRG
-242 SARPVRVDSWT
+242 SKRPVRVDSWT
-253 ALNVITT
+253 ALDAITT
-260 VLAHHD
+260 VLTHSD

-271 LPRVPTVQGKSL
+271 LPRVPTVQGKPL
-283 PTLDHAIRAMHMP
+283 PSLDHAIRAMHMP

-336 APRND
+336 PPRED

-353 TLTDQQRVVTE
+353 ALTDQQRAVTDE
-364 DIGNDIAAPR
+364 IGDDLAATT

-399 VDAGCQA
+399 VDAGYQA
-406 ALLAPTEVLAAQ
+406 VLFAPTEVLAAQ
-418 HAHSLMAM
+418 HAHSLMTM

-445 SSRQEALLSLMTGE
+445 SSRQETLLSLMTGE

-490 GVEQRDRLCG
+490 GVEQRDRLRG

-569 REEVETGR
+569 REEVASGR
-577 QAYIVCPRIQGDGG
+577 QAYIVCPRIQGEGG
-591 VNDMYEKLIDG
+591 VNDMYEQLTAG

-628 SRGECDVLISTT
+628 SRGDCDVLISTT

-646 DVPNATLMLIREAEN
+646 DVPNATLMLIREAES

-674 GRGSYASWCL
+674 GRGSHASWCL

-690 ENSDSYRR
+690 EDSDSYRR

-733 SHIRL
+733 THIRL

-745 ALIEAAK
+745 PLIEAAK
-752 TEAEHIVRTDPGL
+752 TEAEHIVQTDPGL

>member
-1 MTHTEHAGAASPVGT
+1 MVTSNGARRTSVG
-16 SKEAHV
+16 SRKGAYV

-34 LPDSLPDSTRAQ
+34 LPDSLPDSTRSH
-46 LASVGVSTVA
+46 LAAVGVSTVA
-56 ELMEW
+56 ELVEW

-76 AVDVGATVTFVGEI
+76 SVDVGTTVTFVGEI
-90 LRGHKITTRSRKR
+90 LRGNKITTRTRKR

-109 SDGTQ
+109 TDGTQ

-156 KVIDFAHE
+156 KVIDFAQE
-164 WTLDTQTPDEQPKRG
+164 WTLDTQPSDEQPKR
-179 SRPGSS
+179 SSS
-185 RNIIG
+185 RNIID

-195 LVTKLSLLPIYP
+195 LVTKLPLLPIYP
-207 LKSESSRASARGD
+207 LKSESSRSASATDGD
-220 DAGSLKTEERST
+220 TGSSKTGKQST
-232 KKTTKRSKRG
+232 KRPAKRSKPG
-242 SARPVRVDSWT
+242 SKRPVRVDSWT
-253 ALNVITT
+253 ALDAITT
-260 VLAHHD
+260 VLTHSD
-266 HIPDP
+266 PIPDP
-271 LPRVPTVQGKSL
+271 LPRVPTVQGKPL
-283 PTLDHAIRAMHMP
+283 PSLDHAIRAMHMP

-324 RHAAADRRAPQC
+324 RHAAADRRAPKC
-336 APRND
+336 APRED

-353 TLTDQQRVVTE
+353 DLTDQQRAVTE
-364 DIGNDIAAPR
+364 EIGDDIAATR

-418 HAHSLMAM
+418 HAHSLMTM

-431 VAATIRLVTGSMSA
+431 VAATIRLVTGSMST
-445 SSRQEALLSLMTGE
+445 SSRQETLLSLMTGE

-490 GVEQRDRLCG
+490 GVEQRDRLRG

-569 REEVETGR
+569 REEVESGR

-591 VNDMYEKLIDG
+591 VNDMYEKLTVG

-628 SRGECDVLISTT
+628 SRGDCDVLISTT

-674 GRGSYASWCL
+674 GRGSHASWCL

-690 ENSDSYRR
+690 EDSDSYRR

-733 SHIRL
+733 THIRL

-745 ALIEAAK
+745 PLIEAAK
-752 TEAEHIVRTDPGL
+752 TEAEHIVQTDPGL

>member
-1 MTHTEHAGAASPVGT
+1 MVTSNGARRTSVG
-16 SKEAHV
+16 SRKGAYV

-34 LPDSLPDSTRAQ
+34 LPDSLPDSTRSH
-46 LASVGVSTVA
+46 LAAVGVSTVA
-56 ELMEW
+56 ELVEW

-76 AVDVGATVTFVGEI
+76 SVDVGTTVTFVGEI
-90 LRGHKITTRSRKR
+90 LRGNKITTRTRKR

-109 SDGTQ
+109 TDGTQ

-156 KVIDFAHE
+156 KVIDFAQE
-164 WTLDTQTPDEQPKRG
+164 WTLDTQPADEQPKR
-179 SRPGSS
+179 SSS
-185 RNIIG
+185 RNTID

-195 LVTKLSLLPIYP
+195 LVTKLPLLPIYP
-207 LKSESSRASARGD
+207 LKSESSRSASATDGD
-220 DAGSLKTEERST
+220 TGSSKTGKQST
-232 KKTTKRSKRG
+232 KRPAKRSKPG
-242 SARPVRVDSWT
+242 SKRPVRVDSWT
-253 ALNVITT
+253 ALDAITT
-260 VLAHHD
+260 VLTHSD
-266 HIPDP
+266 PIPDP
-271 LPRVPTVQGKSL
+271 LPRVPTVQGKPL
-283 PTLDHAIRAMHMP
+283 PSLDHAIRAMHMP

-336 APRND
+336 APRED

-353 TLTDQQRVVTE
+353 DLTDQQRAVTE
-364 DIGNDIAAPR
+364 EIGDDIAATR

-418 HAHSLMAM
+418 HAHSLMTM

-431 VAATIRLVTGSMSA
+431 VAATIRLVTGSMST
-445 SSRQEALLSLMTGE
+445 SSRQETLLSLMTGE

-490 GVEQRDRLCG
+490 GVEQRDRLRG

-569 REEVETGR
+569 REEVESGR

-591 VNDMYEKLIDG
+591 VNDMYEKLTVG

-628 SRGECDVLISTT
+628 SRGDCDVLISTT

-674 GRGSYASWCL
+674 GRGSHASWCL

-690 ENSDSYRR
+690 EDSDSYRR

-733 SHIRL
+733 THIRL

-745 ALIEAAK
+745 PLIEAAK
-752 TEAEHIVRTDPGL
+752 TEAEHIVQTDPGL

>member
-1 MTHTEHAGAASPVGT
+1 MVTSNGARRTSVG
-16 SKEAHV
+16 SRKGAYV

-34 LPDSLPDSTRAQ
+34 LPDSLPDSTRSH
-46 LASVGVSTVA
+46 LAAVGVSTVA
-56 ELMEW
+56 ELVEW

-76 AVDVGATVTFVGEI
+76 SVDVGTTVTFVGEI
-90 LRGHKITTRSRKR
+90 LRGNKITTRTRKR

-109 SDGTQ
+109 TDGTQ

-156 KVIDFAHE
+156 KVIDFAQE
-164 WTLDTQTPDEQPKRG
+164 WTLDTQPADEQPKR
-179 SRPGSS
+179 SSS
-185 RNIIG
+185 RNTID

-195 LVTKLSLLPIYP
+195 LVTKLPLLPIYP
-207 LKSESSRASARGD
+207 LKSESSRSASATDGD
-220 DAGSLKTEERST
+220 TGSSKTGKQST
-232 KKTTKRSKRG
+232 KRPAKRSKPG
-242 SARPVRVDSWT
+242 SKRPVRVDSWT
-253 ALNVITT
+253 ALDAITT
-260 VLAHHD
+260 VLTHSD
-266 HIPDP
+266 PIPDP
-271 LPRVPTVQGKSL
+271 LPRVPTVQGKPL
-283 PTLDHAIRAMHMP
+283 PSLDHAIRAMHMP

-336 APRND
+336 APRED

-353 TLTDQQRVVTE
+353 DLTDQQRAVTE
-364 DIGNDIAAPR
+364 EIGDDIAATR

-418 HAHSLMAM
+418 HAHSLMTM

-431 VAATIRLVTGSMSA
+431 VAATIRLVTGSMST
-445 SSRQEALLSLMTGE
+445 SSRQETLLSLMTGE

-490 GVEQRDRLCG
+490 GVEQRDRLRG

-559 GWLDRAYQRI
+559 GWRDRAYQRI
-569 REEVETGR
+569 REEVESGR

-591 VNDMYEKLIDG
+591 VNDMYEKLTVG

-628 SRGECDVLISTT
+628 SRGDCDVLISTT

-674 GRGSYASWCL
+674 GRGSHASWCL

-690 ENSDSYRR
+690 EDSDSYRR

-733 SHIRL
+733 THIRL

-745 ALIEAAK
+745 PLIEAAK
-752 TEAEHIVRTDPGL
+752 TEAEHIVQTDPGL

>member
-1 MTHTEHAGAASPVGT
+1 MVTSNGARRTSVG
-16 SKEAHV
+16 SRKGAYV

-34 LPDSLPDSTRAQ
+34 LPDSLPDSTRSH
-46 LASVGVSTVA
+46 LAAVGVSTVA
-56 ELMEW
+56 ELVEW

-76 AVDVGATVTFVGEI
+76 SVDVGTTVTFVGEI
-90 LRGHKITTRSRKR
+90 LRGNKITTRTRKR

-109 SDGTQ
+109 TDGTQ

-156 KVIDFAHE
+156 KVIDFAQE
-164 WTLDTQTPDEQPKRG
+164 WTLDTQPSDEQPKR
-179 SRPGSS
+179 SSS
-185 RNIIG
+185 RNIID

-195 LVTKLSLLPIYP
+195 LVTKLPLLPIYP
-207 LKSESSRASARGD
+207 LKSESSRSASATDGD
-220 DAGSLKTEERST
+220 TGSSKTGKQST
-232 KKTTKRSKRG
+232 KRPAKRSKPG
-242 SARPVRVDSWT
+242 SKRPVRVDSWT
-253 ALNVITT
+253 ALDAITT
-260 VLAHHD
+260 VLTHSD
-266 HIPDP
+266 PIPDP
-271 LPRVPTVQGKSL
+271 LPRVPTVQGKPL
-283 PTLDHAIRAMHMP
+283 PSLDHAIRAMHMP
-296 SSWADQAMA
+296 SSWVDQAMA

-336 APRND
+336 APRED

-353 TLTDQQRVVTE
+353 DLTDQQRAVTE
-364 DIGNDIAAPR
+364 EIGDDIAATR

-418 HAHSLMAM
+418 HAHSLMTM

-431 VAATIRLVTGSMSA
+431 VAATIRLVTGSMST
-445 SSRQEALLSLMTGE
+445 SSRQETLLSLMTGE

-490 GVEQRDRLCG
+490 GVEQRDRLRG

-559 GWLDRAYQRI
+559 GWLDRAYQRV
-569 REEVETGR
+569 REEVESGR

-591 VNDMYEKLIDG
+591 VNDMYEKLTVG

-628 SRGECDVLISTT
+628 SRGDCDVLISTT

-674 GRGSYASWCL
+674 GRGSHASWCL

-690 ENSDSYRR
+690 EDSDSYRR

-733 SHIRL
+733 THIRL

-745 ALIEAAK
+745 PLIEAAK
-752 TEAEHIVRTDPGL
+752 TEAEHIVQTDPGL

>member
-1 MTHTEHAGAASPVGT
+1 M
-16 SKEAHV
+16 
-22 RPMMGWEPLVVP
+22 RPLMGWEPLVVP
-34 LPDSLPDSTRAQ
+34 LPDSLPDSTRSH
-46 LASVGVSTVA
+46 LAAVGVSTVA
-56 ELMEW
+56 ELVEW

-76 AVDVGATVTFVGEI
+76 SVDVGTTVTFVGEI
-90 LRGHKITTRSRKR
+90 LRGNKITTRTRKR

-109 SDGTQ
+109 TDGTQ

-128 DLVVGTR
+128 ELVVGTR

-156 KVIDFAHE
+156 KVIDFAQE
-164 WTLDTQTPDEQPKRG
+164 WTLDTQPADEPAKHG
-179 SRPGSS
+179 SQRGSS
-185 RNIIG
+185 RNIID

-195 LVTKLSLLPIYP
+195 LVTKLPLLPIYP
-207 LKSESSRASARGD
+207 LKSESSRSASATDGD
-220 DAGSLKTEERST
+220 TGSSKTGKQST
-232 KKTTKRSKRG
+232 KRPAKRSKRG
-242 SARPVRVDSWT
+242 SKRPVRVDSWT
-253 ALNVITT
+253 ALDAITT
-260 VLAHHD
+260 VLTHSD
-266 HIPDP
+266 PIPDP
-271 LPRVPTVQGKSL
+271 LPRVPTVQGKRL

-336 APRND
+336 PPRED

-353 TLTDQQRVVTE
+353 DLTDQQRAVTDE
-364 DIGNDIAAPR
+364 IGDDIAATR

-399 VDAGCQA
+399 VDAGYQA

-418 HAHSLMAM
+418 HAHSLMTM

-431 VAATIRLVTGSMSA
+431 VATTIRLLTGSMSA
-445 SSRQEALLSLMTGE
+445 SSRQETLLSLMTGE

-490 GVEQRDRLCG
+490 GVEQRDRLRG

-569 REEVETGR
+569 REEVASGR
-577 QAYIVCPRIQGDGG
+577 QAYIVCPRIQGEGG
-591 VNDMYEKLIDG
+591 VNDMYEQLTAG

-628 SRGECDVLISTT
+628 SRGDCDVLISTT

-646 DVPNATLMLIREAEN
+646 DVPNATLMLIREAES

-674 GRGSYASWCL
+674 GRGSHASWCL

-690 ENSDSYRR
+690 EDSDSYRR

-713 LDLATRS
+713 LDLVTRS

-733 SHIRL
+733 THIRL

-745 ALIEAAK
+745 PLIEAAK
-752 TEAEHIVRTDPGL
+752 TEAEHIVQTDPGL

>member
-1 MTHTEHAGAASPVGT
+1 MVTSNGARRTSVG
-16 SKEAHV
+16 SRKGAYV

-34 LPDSLPDSTRAQ
+34 LPYSLPDSTRSH
-46 LASVGVSTVA
+46 LAAVGVSTVA
-56 ELMEW
+56 ELVEW

-76 AVDVGATVTFVGEI
+76 SVDVGTTVTFVGEI
-90 LRGHKITTRSRKR
+90 LRGNKITTRTRKR

-109 SDGTQ
+109 TDGTQ

-156 KVIDFAHE
+156 KVIDFAQE
-164 WTLDTQTPDEQPKRG
+164 WTLDTQPADEQPKR
-179 SRPGSS
+179 SSS
-185 RNIIG
+185 RNIID

-195 LVTKLSLLPIYP
+195 LVTKLPLLPIYP
-207 LKSESSRASARGD
+207 LKSESSRSASATDGD
-220 DAGSLKTEERST
+220 TGSSKTGKQST
-232 KKTTKRSKRG
+232 KRPAKRSKPG
-242 SARPVRVDSWT
+242 SKRPVRVDSWT
-253 ALNVITT
+253 ALDAITT
-260 VLAHHD
+260 VLTHSD
-266 HIPDP
+266 PIPDP
-271 LPRVPTVQGKSL
+271 LPRVPTVQGKPL
-283 PTLDHAIRAMHMP
+283 PSLDHAIRAMHMP

-336 APRND
+336 APRED

-353 TLTDQQRVVTE
+353 DLTDQQRAVTE
-364 DIGNDIAAPR
+364 EIGDDIAATR

-418 HAHSLMAM
+418 HAHSLMTM

-431 VAATIRLVTGSMSA
+431 VAATIRLVTGSMST
-445 SSRQEALLSLMTGE
+445 SSRQETLLSLMTGE

-490 GVEQRDRLCG
+490 GVEQRDRLRG
-500 RGRDTEDG
+500 RGRDMEDG

-569 REEVETGR
+569 REEVESGR

-591 VNDMYEKLIDG
+591 VNDMYEKLTVG

-628 SRGECDVLISTT
+628 SRGDCDVLISTT

-674 GRGSYASWCL
+674 GRGSHASWCL

-690 ENSDSYRR
+690 EDSDSYRR

-733 SHIRL
+733 THIRL

-745 ALIEAAK
+745 PLIEAAK
-752 TEAEHIVRTDPGL
+752 TEAEHIVQTDPGL

>member
-1 MTHTEHAGAASPVGT
+1 
-16 SKEAHV
+16 V

-34 LPDSLPDSTRAQ
+34 LPDSLSESTRSQ
-46 LASVGVSTVA
+46 LATVGVSTVA
-56 ELMEW
+56 ELVEW

-76 AVDVGATVTFVGEI
+76 SVEVGTTVTFVGEI
-90 LRGHKITTRSRKR
+90 LHGHKITTRSRKR

-109 SDGTQ
+109 TDGTQ

-147 ALQLAHPAY
+147 VLQLAHPAY
-156 KVIDFAHE
+156 KVIDLAQE
-164 WTLDTQTPDEQPKRG
+164 WTLDTQSADEQAKHG
-179 SRPGSS
+179 SANGSQRGSS
-185 RNIIG
+185 RNIID

-195 LVTKLSLLPIYP
+195 LVSKLPLLPIYP
-207 LKSESSRASARGD
+207 LKSESSRSSSATDSDTGRSK
-220 DAGSLKTEERST
+220 AGKGST
-232 KKTTKRSKRG
+232 KQSTKRPAKRSKRG
-242 SARPVRVDSWT
+242 SKRPVRVDSWT
-253 ALNVITT
+253 TLDAITT
-260 VLAHHD
+260 VLTHSD
-266 HIPDP
+266 PIPDP
-271 LPRVPTVQGKSL
+271 LPRVPTVQGKPL
-283 PTLDHAIRAMHMP
+283 PSLDHAIRAMHMP

-311 NEALGLQLILALR
+311 NEALGLQLILSLR

-336 APRND
+336 TPRED

-353 TLTDQQRVVTE
+353 ALTDQQRAVTE
-364 DIGNDIAAPR
+364 EIGDDLAATA

-418 HAHSLMAM
+418 HAHSLMTM

-431 VAATIRLVTGSMSA
+431 VAATIRLVTGSMST
-445 SSRQEALLSLMTGE
+445 SSRQETLLSLMTGE

-490 GVEQRDRLCG
+490 GVEQRDRLRG

-591 VNDMYEKLIDG
+591 VNDMYEKLTAG
-602 PLHGLRVGMLHGQLP
+602 PLHGLRVGVLHGQLP

-674 GRGSYASWCL
+674 GRGSHASWCL

-690 ENSDSYRR
+690 EDSDSYRR
-698 LQGVAATTDGFALAE
+698 LQDVAATTDGFALAE
-713 LDLATRS
+713 LDLVTRS
-720 EGDLVGADQSGRS
+720 EGDLVGSDQSGRS
-733 SHIRL
+733 THIRL

-745 ALIEAAK
+745 LLIEAAK
-752 TEAEHIVRTDPGL
+752 TEAEYIVQTDPGL

-781 GKG
+781 GRG

>member
-1 MTHTEHAGAASPVGT
+1 MVTSNGARRTSVG
-16 SKEAHV
+16 SRKGAYV

-34 LPDSLPDSTRAQ
+34 LPDSLPDSTRSHFA
-46 LASVGVSTVA
+46 AVGVSTVA
-56 ELMEW
+56 ELVEW

-76 AVDVGATVTFVGEI
+76 SVDVGTTVTFVGEI
-90 LRGHKITTRSRKR
+90 LRGNKITTRTRKR

-109 SDGTQ
+109 TDGTQ

-156 KVIDFAHE
+156 KVIDFAQE
-164 WTLDTQTPDEQPKRG
+164 WTLDTQPADEQPKR
-179 SRPGSS
+179 SSS
-185 RNIIG
+185 RNIID

-195 LVTKLSLLPIYP
+195 LVTKLPLLPIYP
-207 LKSESSRASARGD
+207 LKSESSRSASATDGD
-220 DAGSLKTEERST
+220 TGSSKTGKQST
-232 KKTTKRSKRG
+232 KRPAKRSKPG
-242 SARPVRVDSWT
+242 SKRPVRVDSWT
-253 ALNVITT
+253 ALDAITT
-260 VLAHHD
+260 VLTHSD
-266 HIPDP
+266 PIPDP
-271 LPRVPTVQGKSL
+271 LPRVPTVQGKPL
-283 PTLDHAIRAMHMP
+283 PSLDHAIRAMHMP

-336 APRND
+336 APRED

-353 TLTDQQRVVTE
+353 DLTDQQRAVTE
-364 DIGNDIAAPR
+364 EIGDDIAATR

-418 HAHSLMAM
+418 HAHSLMTM

-431 VAATIRLVTGSMSA
+431 VAATIRLVTGSMST
-445 SSRQEALLSLMTGE
+445 SSRQETLLSLMTGE

-490 GVEQRDRLCG
+490 GVEQRDRLRG

-569 REEVETGR
+569 REEVESGR

-591 VNDMYEKLIDG
+591 VNDMYEKLTVG

-628 SRGECDVLISTT
+628 SRGDCDVLISTT

-674 GRGSYASWCL
+674 GRGSHASWCL

-690 ENSDSYRR
+690 EDSDSYRR

-733 SHIRL
+733 THIRL

-745 ALIEAAK
+745 PLIEAAK
-752 TEAEHIVRTDPGL
+752 TEAEHIVQTDPGL

>member
-1 MTHTEHAGAASPVGT
+1 MVTSNGARRTSVG
-16 SKEAHV
+16 SRKGAYV

-34 LPDSLPDSTRAQ
+34 LPDSLPDSTRSH
-46 LASVGVSTVA
+46 LAAVGVSTVA
-56 ELMEW
+56 ELVEW

-76 AVDVGATVTFVGEI
+76 SVDVGTTVTFVGEI
-90 LRGHKITTRSRKR
+90 LRGNKITTRTRKR

-109 SDGTQ
+109 TDGTQ

-156 KVIDFAHE
+156 KVIDFAQE
-164 WTLDTQTPDEQPKRG
+164 WTLDTQPSDEQPKR
-179 SRPGSS
+179 SSS
-185 RNIIG
+185 RNIID

-195 LVTKLSLLPIYP
+195 LVTKLPLLPIYP
-207 LKSESSRASARGD
+207 LKSESSRSASATDGD
-220 DAGSLKTEERST
+220 TGSSKTGKQST
-232 KKTTKRSKRG
+232 KRPAKRSKPG
-242 SARPVRVDSWT
+242 SKRPVRVDSWT
-253 ALNVITT
+253 ALDAITT
-260 VLAHHD
+260 VLTHSD
-266 HIPDP
+266 PIPDP
-271 LPRVPTVQGKSL
+271 LPRVPTVQGKPL
-283 PTLDHAIRAMHMP
+283 PSLDHAIRAMHMP

-336 APRND
+336 APRED

-353 TLTDQQRVVTE
+353 DLTDQQRAVTE
-364 DIGNDIAAPR
+364 EIGDDIAATR

-418 HAHSLMAM
+418 HAHSLMTM

-431 VAATIRLVTGSMSA
+431 VAATIRLVTGSMST
-445 SSRQEALLSLMTGE
+445 SSRQETLLSLMTGE

-490 GVEQRDRLCG
+490 GVEQRDRLRG

-569 REEVETGR
+569 REEVESGR

-591 VNDMYEKLIDG
+591 VNDMYEKLTVG

-628 SRGECDVLISTT
+628 SRGDCDVLISTT

-674 GRGSYASWCL
+674 GRGSHASWCL

-690 ENSDSYRR
+690 EDSDSYRR

-733 SHIRL
+733 THIRL

-745 ALIEAAK
+745 PLIEAAK
-752 TEAEHIVRTDPGL
+752 TEAEHIVQTDPGL

>member
-1 MTHTEHAGAASPVGT
+1 M
-16 SKEAHV
+16 

-34 LPDSLPDSTRAQ
+34 LPDSLPDSTRSH
-46 LASVGVSTVA
+46 LAAVGVSTVA
-56 ELMEW
+56 ELVEW

-76 AVDVGATVTFVGEI
+76 SVDVGTTVTFVGEI
-90 LRGHKITTRSRKR
+90 LRGNKITTRTRKR

-109 SDGTQ
+109 TDGCQ

-128 DLVVGTR
+128 DLIVGTR

-147 ALQLAHPAY
+147 ALQLAHPDY

-164 WTLDTQTPDEQPKRG
+164 WTLDAQPPDEPAKHGPQR
-179 SRPGSS
+179 GSS
-185 RNIIG
+185 RNIID

-195 LVTKLSLLPIYP
+195 LVTKLPLLPIYP
-207 LKSESSRASARGD
+207 LKSESSRFSSAT
-220 DAGSLKTEERST
+220 GSETGSSKTGKQST
-232 KKTTKRSKRG
+232 KRPAKRSKRG
-242 SARPVRVDSWT
+242 SKRPVRVDSWT
-253 ALNVITT
+253 TLDAITT
-260 VLAHHD
+260 VLTHSD

-271 LPRVPTVQGKSL
+271 LPRVPTVQGKPL
-283 PTLDHAIRAMHMP
+283 PSLDHAIRAMHMP

-336 APRND
+336 PPRED

-353 TLTDQQRVVTE
+353 ALTDQQRAVTDE
-364 DIGNDIAAPR
+364 IGDDLAATT

-399 VDAGCQA
+399 VDAGYQA
-406 ALLAPTEVLAAQ
+406 VLLAPTEVLAAQ
-418 HAHSLMAM
+418 HAHSLMTM

-445 SSRQEALLSLMTGE
+445 SSRQETLLSLMTGE

-490 GVEQRDRLCG
+490 GVEQRDRLRG

-569 REEVETGR
+569 REEVASGR
-577 QAYIVCPRIQGDGG
+577 QAYIVCPRIQGEGG
-591 VNDMYEKLIDG
+591 VNDMYEQLTAG

-628 SRGECDVLISTT
+628 SRGDCDVLISTT

-646 DVPNATLMLIREAEN
+646 DVPNATLMLIREAES

-674 GRGSYASWCL
+674 GRGSHASWCL

-690 ENSDSYRR
+690 EDSDSYRR

-733 SHIRL
+733 THIRL

-745 ALIEAAK
+745 PLIEAAK
-752 TEAEHIVRTDPGL
+752 TEAEHIVQTDPGL

>member
-1 MTHTEHAGAASPVGT
+1 MVTSNGARRTSVG
-16 SKEAHV
+16 SRKGAYV

-34 LPDSLPDSTRAQ
+34 LPDSLPDSTRSH
-46 LASVGVSTVA
+46 LAAVGVSTVA
-56 ELMEW
+56 ELVEW

-76 AVDVGATVTFVGEI
+76 SVDVGTTVTFVGEI
-90 LRGHKITTRSRKR
+90 LRGNKITTRTRKR

-109 SDGTQ
+109 TDGTQ

-156 KVIDFAHE
+156 KVIDFAQE
-164 WTLDTQTPDEQPKRG
+164 WTLDTQPADEQPKR
-179 SRPGSS
+179 SSS
-185 RNIIG
+185 RNIID

-195 LVTKLSLLPIYP
+195 LVTKLPLLPIYP
-207 LKSESSRASARGD
+207 LKSESSRSASATDGD
-220 DAGSLKTEERST
+220 TGSSKTGKQST
-232 KKTTKRSKRG
+232 KRPAKRSKPG
-242 SARPVRVDSWT
+242 SKRPVRVDSWT
-253 ALNVITT
+253 ALDAITT
-260 VLAHHD
+260 VLTHSD
-266 HIPDP
+266 PIPDP
-271 LPRVPTVQGKSL
+271 LPRVPTVQGKLL
-283 PTLDHAIRAMHMP
+283 PSLDHAIRAMHMP

-311 NEALGLQLILALR
+311 NEALGLQLILASR

-336 APRND
+336 APRED

-353 TLTDQQRVVTE
+353 DLTDQQRAVTE
-364 DIGNDIAAPR
+364 EIGDDIAATR

-418 HAHSLMAM
+418 HAHSLMTM

-431 VAATIRLVTGSMSA
+431 VAATIRLVTGSMST
-445 SSRQEALLSLMTGE
+445 SSRQETLLSLMTGE

-490 GVEQRDRLCG
+490 GVEQRDRLRG

-521 IPRTVAMTTFGDLD
+521 IPRTVAMTTFGDLN

-569 REEVETGR
+569 REEVESGR

-591 VNDMYEKLIDG
+591 VNDMYEKLTVG

-628 SRGECDVLISTT
+628 SRGDCDVLISTT

-674 GRGSYASWCL
+674 GRGSHASWCL

-690 ENSDSYRR
+690 EDSDSYRR

-733 SHIRL
+733 THIRL

-745 ALIEAAK
+745 PLIEAAK
-752 TEAEHIVRTDPGL
+752 TEAEHIVQTDPGL

>member
-1 MTHTEHAGAASPVGT
+1 M
-16 SKEAHV
+16 

-34 LPDSLPDSTRAQ
+34 LPDSLPDSTRSQ
-46 LASVGVSTVA
+46 LAAVGVATVA
-56 ELMEW
+56 ELVEW
-61 FPRRYVEPGSTSDMG
+61 FPRRYVEPGSTSDLG
-76 AVDVGATVTFVGEI
+76 SVDVGTTVTFVGEI
-90 LRGHKITTRSRKR
+90 LRGNKITTRTRKR

-109 SDGTQ
+109 TDGTQ

-156 KVIDFAHE
+156 KVIDFAQE
-164 WTLDTQTPDEQPKRG
+164 WTLDRQPADEQPKRG
-179 SRPGSS
+179 SS
-185 RNIIG
+185 RNIID

-195 LVTKLSLLPIYP
+195 LVTKLPLLPIYP
-207 LKSESSRASARGD
+207 LKSESSRPAAASSDTGSSK
-220 DAGSLKTEERST
+220 AGKQSSKHST
-232 KKTTKRSKRG
+232 KRPAKRTKRGPK
-242 SARPVRVDSWT
+242 RPVRVDSWT
-253 ALNVITT
+253 ALDAITT
-260 VLAHHD
+260 VLTHSD
-266 HIPDP
+266 PIPDP
-271 LPRVPTVQGKSL
+271 LPRVPTVQGKPL
-283 PTLDHAIRAMHMP
+283 PSLDHAIRAMHMP

-336 APRND
+336 APRED

-353 TLTDQQRVVTE
+353 DLTDQQRAVTGE
-364 DIGNDIAAPR
+364 IGDDIAATS

-418 HAHSLMAM
+418 HAHSLMTM

-431 VAATIRLVTGSMSA
+431 VAATIRLVTGSMPA
-445 SSRQEALLSLMTGE
+445 SSRQETLLSLMTGE

-490 GVEQRDRLCG
+490 GVEQRDRLRG
-500 RGRDTEDG
+500 RGRDTEEG

-569 REEVETGR
+569 REEVASGR

-591 VNDMYEKLIDG
+591 VNDMYEQLTAG

-674 GRGSYASWCL
+674 GRGSHASWCL

-690 ENSDSYRR
+690 EDSDSFRR

-733 SHIRL
+733 THIRL

-745 ALIEAAK
+745 PLIEAAK
-752 TEAEHIVRTDPGL
+752 TEAEHIVRTDPSL

>member
-1 MTHTEHAGAASPVGT
+1 MVTSNGARRTSVG
-16 SKEAHV
+16 SRKGAYV

-34 LPDSLPDSTRAQ
+34 LPDSLPDSTRSH
-46 LASVGVSTVA
+46 LAAVGVSTVA
-56 ELMEW
+56 ELVEW

-76 AVDVGATVTFVGEI
+76 SVDVGTTVTFVGEI
-90 LRGHKITTRSRKR
+90 LRGNKITTRTRKR

-109 SDGTQ
+109 TDGTQ

-156 KVIDFAHE
+156 KVIDFAQE
-164 WTLDTQTPDEQPKRG
+164 WTLDTQPADEQPKR
-179 SRPGSS
+179 SSS
-185 RNIIG
+185 RNIID

-195 LVTKLSLLPIYP
+195 LVTKLPLLPIYP
-207 LKSESSRASARGD
+207 LKSESSRSASATDGD
-220 DAGSLKTEERST
+220 TGSSKTGKQST
-232 KKTTKRSKRG
+232 KRPAKRSKPG
-242 SARPVRVDSWT
+242 SKRPVRVDSWT
-253 ALNVITT
+253 ALDAITT
-260 VLAHHD
+260 VLTHSD
-266 HIPDP
+266 PIPDP
-271 LPRVPTVQGKSL
+271 LPRVPTVQGKPL
-283 PTLDHAIRAMHMP
+283 PSLDHAIRAMHMP

-324 RHAAADRRAPQC
+324 RHAAADRRAPKC
-336 APRND
+336 APRED

-353 TLTDQQRVVTE
+353 DLTDQQRAVTE
-364 DIGNDIAAPR
+364 EIGDDIAATR

-418 HAHSLMAM
+418 HAHSLMTM

-431 VAATIRLVTGSMSA
+431 VAATIRLVTGSMST
-445 SSRQEALLSLMTGE
+445 SSRQETLLSLMTGE

-490 GVEQRDRLCG
+490 GVEQRDRLRG

-559 GWLDRAYQRI
+559 GWLDRAYQRV
-569 REEVETGR
+569 REEVESGR
-577 QAYIVCPRIQGDGG
+577 QAYIVCPRIQGGGG
-591 VNDMYEKLIDG
+591 VNDMYEKLTVG

-628 SRGECDVLISTT
+628 SRGDCDVLISTT

-674 GRGSYASWCL
+674 GRGSHASWCL

-690 ENSDSYRR
+690 EDSDSYRR

-733 SHIRL
+733 THIRL

-745 ALIEAAK
+745 PLIEAAK
-752 TEAEHIVRTDPGL
+752 TEAEHIVQTDPGL

>member
-1 MTHTEHAGAASPVGT
+1 MVTSNGARRTSVG
-16 SKEAHV
+16 SRKGAYV

-34 LPDSLPDSTRAQ
+34 LPDSLPDSTRSH
-46 LASVGVSTVA
+46 LAAVGVSTVA
-56 ELMEW
+56 ELVEW

-76 AVDVGATVTFVGEI
+76 SVDVGTTVTFVGEI
-90 LRGHKITTRSRKR
+90 LRGNKITTRTRKR

-109 SDGTQ
+109 TDGTQ

-156 KVIDFAHE
+156 KVIDFAQE
-164 WTLDTQTPDEQPKRG
+164 WTLDTQPADEQPKR
-179 SRPGSS
+179 SSS
-185 RNIIG
+185 RNIID

-195 LVTKLSLLPIYP
+195 LVTKLPLLPIYP
-207 LKSESSRASARGD
+207 LKSESSRSASATDGD
-220 DAGSLKTEERST
+220 TGSSKTGKQST
-232 KKTTKRSKRG
+232 KRPAKRSKPG
-242 SARPVRVDSWT
+242 SKRPVRVDSWT
-253 ALNVITT
+253 ALDAITT
-260 VLAHHD
+260 VLTHSD
-266 HIPDP
+266 PIPDP
-271 LPRVPTVQGKSL
+271 LPRVPTVQGKPL
-283 PTLDHAIRAMHMP
+283 PSLDHAIRAIHMP

-336 APRND
+336 APRED

-353 TLTDQQRVVTE
+353 DLTDQQRAVTE
-364 DIGNDIAAPR
+364 EIGDDIAATR

-418 HAHSLMAM
+418 HAHSLMTM

-431 VAATIRLVTGSMSA
+431 VAATIRLVTGSMST
-445 SSRQEALLSLMTGE
+445 SSRQETLLSLMTGE

-490 GVEQRDRLCG
+490 GVEQRDRLRG

-569 REEVETGR
+569 REEVESGR

-591 VNDMYEKLIDG
+591 VNDMYEKLTVG

-628 SRGECDVLISTT
+628 SRGDCDVLISTT

-674 GRGSYASWCL
+674 GRGSHASWCL

-690 ENSDSYRR
+690 EDSDSYRR

-733 SHIRL
+733 THIRL

-745 ALIEAAK
+745 PLIEAAK
-752 TEAEHIVRTDPGL
+752 TEAEHIVQTDPGL

>member
-1 MTHTEHAGAASPVGT
+1 MVTSNGARRTSVG
-16 SKEAHV
+16 SRKGAYV

-34 LPDSLPDSTRAQ
+34 LPDSLPDSTRSH
-46 LASVGVSTVA
+46 LAAVGVSTVA
-56 ELMEW
+56 ELVEW

-76 AVDVGATVTFVGEI
+76 SVDVGTTVTFVGEI
-90 LRGHKITTRSRKR
+90 LRGNKITTRTRKR

-109 SDGTQ
+109 TDGTQ

-156 KVIDFAHE
+156 KVIDFAQE
-164 WTLDTQTPDEQPKRG
+164 WTLDTQPSDEQPKR
-179 SRPGSS
+179 SSS
-185 RNIIG
+185 RNIID

-195 LVTKLSLLPIYP
+195 LVTKLPLLPIYP
-207 LKSESSRASARGD
+207 LKSESSRSASATDGD
-220 DAGSLKTEERST
+220 TGSSKTGKQST
-232 KKTTKRSKRG
+232 KRPAKRSKPG
-242 SARPVRVDSWT
+242 SKRPVRVDSWT
-253 ALNVITT
+253 ALDAITT
-260 VLAHHD
+260 VLTHSD
-266 HIPDP
+266 PIPDP
-271 LPRVPTVQGKSL
+271 LPRVPTVQGKPL
-283 PTLDHAIRAMHMP
+283 PSLDHAIRAMHMP

-336 APRND
+336 APRED

-353 TLTDQQRVVTE
+353 DLTDQQRAVTE
-364 DIGNDIAAPR
+364 EIGDDIAATR

-418 HAHSLMAM
+418 HAHSLMTM

-431 VAATIRLVTGSMSA
+431 VAATIRLVTGSMST
-445 SSRQEALLSLMTGE
+445 SSRQETLLSLMTGE

-490 GVEQRDRLCG
+490 GVEQRDRLRG

-559 GWLDRAYQRI
+559 GWLDRAYQRV
-569 REEVETGR
+569 REEVESGR

-591 VNDMYEKLIDG
+591 VNDMYEKLTVG

-628 SRGECDVLISTT
+628 SRGDCDVLISTT

-674 GRGSYASWCL
+674 GRGSHASWCL

-690 ENSDSYRR
+690 EDSDSYRR

-733 SHIRL
+733 THIRL

-745 ALIEAAK
+745 PLIEAAK
-752 TEAEHIVRTDPGL
+752 TEAEHIVQTDPGL

>member
-1 MTHTEHAGAASPVGT
+1 MTSNGARRTSVG
-16 SKEAHV
+16 SRKGAYV

-34 LPDSLPDSTRAQ
+34 LPDSLPDSTRSH
-46 LASVGVSTVA
+46 LAAVGVSTVA
-56 ELMEW
+56 ELVEW

-76 AVDVGATVTFVGEI
+76 SVDVGTTVTFVGEI
-90 LRGHKITTRSRKR
+90 LRGNKITTRTRKR

-109 SDGTQ
+109 TDGTQ

-156 KVIDFAHE
+156 KVIDFAQE
-164 WTLDTQTPDEQPKRG
+164 WTLDTQPADEQPKR
-179 SRPGSS
+179 SSS
-185 RNIIG
+185 RNIID

-195 LVTKLSLLPIYP
+195 LVTKLPLLPIYP
-207 LKSESSRASARGD
+207 LKSESSRSASATDGD
-220 DAGSLKTEERST
+220 TGSSKTGKQST
-232 KKTTKRSKRG
+232 KRPAKRSKPG
-242 SARPVRVDSWT
+242 SKRPVRVDSWT
-253 ALNVITT
+253 ALDAITT
-260 VLAHHD
+260 VLTHSD
-266 HIPDP
+266 PIPDP
-271 LPRVPTVQGKSL
+271 LPRVPTVQGKPL
-283 PTLDHAIRAMHMP
+283 PSLDHAIRAMHMP

-336 APRND
+336 APRED

-353 TLTDQQRVVTE
+353 DLTDQQRAVTE
-364 DIGNDIAAPR
+364 EIGDDIAATR

-418 HAHSLMAM
+418 HAHSLMTM

-431 VAATIRLVTGSMSA
+431 VAATIRLVTGSMST
-445 SSRQEALLSLMTGE
+445 SSRQETLLSLMTGE

-490 GVEQRDRLCG
+490 GVEQRDRLRG

-569 REEVETGR
+569 REEVESGR

-591 VNDMYEKLIDG
+591 VNDMYEKLTVG

-628 SRGECDVLISTT
+628 SRGDCDVLISTT

-674 GRGSYASWCL
+674 GRGSHASWCL

-690 ENSDSYRR
+690 EDSDSYRR

-733 SHIRL
+733 THIRL

-745 ALIEAAK
+745 PLIEAAK
-752 TEAEHIVRTDPGL
+752 TEAEHIVQTDPGL

>member
-1 MTHTEHAGAASPVGT
+1 MATILSP
-16 SKEAHV
+16 
-22 RPMMGWEPLVVP
+22 P
-34 LPDSLPDSTRAQ
+34 ST
-46 LASVGVSTVA
+46 L
-56 ELMEW
+56 E
-61 FPRRYVEPGSTSDMG
+61 
-76 AVDVGATVTFVGEI
+76 
-90 LRGHKITTRSRKR
+90 K
-103 LYTVVI
+103 
-109 SDGTQ
+109 
-114 TINATF
+114 
-120 FNAFAPAR
+120 
-128 DLVVGTR
+128 
-135 AIFVGTVSEYRG
+135 
-147 ALQLAHPAY
+147 
-156 KVIDFAHE
+156 
-164 WTLDTQTPDEQPKRG
+164 
-179 SRPGSS
+179 SS
-185 RNIIG
+185 R
-190 RDTAA
+190 
-195 LVTKLSLLPIYP
+195 S
-207 LKSESSRASARGD
+207 SE
-220 DAGSLKTEERST
+220 
-232 KKTTKRSKRG
+232 
-242 SARPVRVDSWT
+242 
-253 ALNVITT
+253 
-260 VLAHHD
+260 
-266 HIPDP
+266 
-271 LPRVPTVQGKSL
+271 PTV
-283 PTLDHAIRAMHMP
+283 PA
-296 SSWADQAMA
+296 
-305 RKRLAF
+305 
-311 NEALGLQLILALR
+311 
-324 RHAAADRRAPQC
+324 
-336 APRND
+336 
-341 GYRAELLAGLPF
+341 
-353 TLTDQQRVVTE
+353 
-364 DIGNDIAAPR
+364 
-374 PMCRLLQGDVGSGKT
+374 SGKT

-418 HAHSLMAM
+418 HAHSLMTM

-445 SSRQEALLSLMTGE
+445 SSRQETLLSLMTGE

-490 GVEQRDRLCG
+490 GVEQRDRLRG

-569 REEVETGR
+569 REEVVSGR
-577 QAYIVCPRIQGDGG
+577 QAYIVCPRIQGEGG
-591 VNDMYEKLIDG
+591 VNDMYEQLTAG

-628 SRGECDVLISTT
+628 SRGDCDVLISTT

-674 GRGSYASWCL
+674 GRGSHASWCL

-690 ENSDSYRR
+690 EDSDSYRR

-733 SHIRL
+733 THIRL

-745 ALIEAAK
+745 PLIEAAK
-752 TEAEHIVRTDPGL
+752 TEAEHIVQTDPGL

>member
-1 MTHTEHAGAASPVGT
+1 M
-16 SKEAHV
+16 
-22 RPMMGWEPLVVP
+22 RPMMGWEPLAVP
-34 LPDSLPDSTRAQ
+34 LPDTLPDSTRSR

-56 ELMEW
+56 ELVEW

-76 AVDVGATVTFVGEI
+76 SVDVGTTVTFVGEI

-109 SDGTQ
+109 TDGTH

-147 ALQLAHPAY
+147 TLQLAHPDY
-156 KVIDFAHE
+156 KVIDFAHQ
-164 WTLDTQTPDEQPKRG
+164 WTLDTQPSDEPAQRG
-179 SRPGSS
+179 STHGSQHGSS
-185 RNIIG
+185 RNIID

-195 LVTKLSLLPIYP
+195 LVAELPLLPIYP
-207 LKSESSRASARGD
+207 LKSGSSRSADTGGD
-220 DAGSLKTEERST
+220 TSSSKTRKQST
-232 KKTTKRSKRG
+232 KRPSERPKRG
-242 SARPVRVDSWT
+242 SKRPVRVDSWT
-253 ALNVITT
+253 ALDAITT
-260 VLAHHD
+260 VLTHSD

-271 LPRVPTVQGKSL
+271 LPRIPTVQGKPL

-296 SSWADQAMA
+296 FSWADQAMA

-336 APRND
+336 APREG
-341 GYRAELLAGLPF
+341 GYRAELLSGLPF
-353 TLTDQQRVVTE
+353 TLTDQQRAVTE
-364 DIGNDIAAPR
+364 DIGDDIAAAR

-418 HAHSLMAM
+418 HAHSLMTM

-431 VAATIRLVTGSMSA
+431 VAATIRLVTGSMST
-445 SSRQEALLSLMTGE
+445 SSRQESLLSLMTGE

-490 GVEQRDRLCG
+490 GVEQRDRLRG

-508 PLTPHQLVMTATP
+508 PMTPHQLVMTATP

-569 REEVETGR
+569 REEVGTGR

-591 VNDMYEKLIDG
+591 VNDMYEKLTAG
-602 PLHGLRVGMLHGQLP
+602 PLHGLKVGMLHGQLP

-752 TEAEHIVRTDPGL
+752 TEAEHIVQTDPDL